1 MTDEKK
7 KRTHKQDASAP
18 AGETSPESEAEMVTI
33 PAADLAARQAELEQ
47 SQALASEYLD
57 GLKRERADFINYKR
71 RVEREQETL
80 KQTLTGQVLRK
91 YLAVMDDLERALS
104 RKPAD
109 GEGAAWAQGI
119 ELVYR
124 KLQNILECEGV
135 QRIAAETEL
144 FDPAR
149 HEALMS
155 EDNPAYESGQI
166 IEIFEQGYTLGDRI
180 LRPAR
185 VRVAR

>member
-7 KRTHKQDASAP
+7 KRTHKHDASAA
-18 AGETSPESEAEMVTI
+18 AGETSPETEAEMVTI
-33 PAADLAARQAELEQ
+33 PAADLAASQAELEKTKT
-47 SQALASEYLD
+47 LADEYLD

-71 RVEREQETL
+71 RVEREQEAL
-80 KQTLTGQVLRK
+80 KQTLTGQIVRK
-91 YLAVMDDLERALS
+91 YLVVLDDLERALS
-104 RKPAD
+104 HKPTD

-124 KLQNILECEGV
+124 KLQGILEAEGV
-135 QRIAAETEL
+135 QRIPAETEL
-144 FDPAR
+144 FDPTR

-166 IEIFEQGYTLGDRI
+166 IEIFEQGYTLGDRV